1 MTTRSRLGARR
12 AVASRCRL
20 RSRREASAAERRVAT
35 LVPYAGAALAK
46 YPGKVLVVATVRSD
60 PRTPVP
66 AGAIDLGSPHSPNL
80 EQLAE
85 ARPEIVVTDAQMH
98 GSLAEALGRTGARVV
113 PLDSTSLDA
122 TFAGLESLGADVG
135 VGPEIKS
142 DVAGVR
148 AQLAELRIAEP
159 LPTLVLFGAPGSF
172 FVLTDQTWIGD
183 LLKAEGFANVVPT
196 GGGGGRFPGFAP
208 LTDEVLIGL
217 QPQLVLLVAHGNP
230 DGVRAAFERDLETRP
245 AMQAMRKS
253 ATRGVHVLDPAL
265 FSANPGLE
273 LPRAARALR
282 DLAQPAAATP

>member
-1 MTTRSRLGARR
+1 MTTRGALARIVLSLL
-12 AVASRCRL
+12 AFGFAAGES
-20 RSRREASAAERRVAT
+20 SAAEKRVAT

-46 YPGKVLVVATVRSD
+46 YPDEVLVVATVRSD

-66 AGAIDLGSPHSPNL
+66 PGVIDLGSPHSPNL

-85 ARPEIVVTDAQMH
+85 ARPGIVVTDAQMH
-98 GSLAEALGRTGARVV
+98 GNLAEALGRTGARVV
-113 PLDSTSLDA
+113 ALDSTSLES

-135 VGPEIKS
+135 VGAEMKS
-142 DVAGVR
+142 DVAAVR
-148 AQLAELRIAEP
+148 AQLAELRIGEP

-172 FVLTDQTWIGD
+172 FVLTDATWIGD
-183 LLKAEGFANVVPT
+183 LLKAEGFANVVPK

-217 QPQLVLLVAHGNP
+217 RPRLVLLVAHGNP

-245 AMQAMRKS
+245 AMSAMRKS
-253 ATRGVHVLDPAL
+253 ATRGVHVLDSGL

-282 DLAQPAAATP
+282 VLAQPAAATP